1 MKMSIGAVALV
12 ALGAVV
18 ATPLVGAAQ
27 EAELSANVGLVSE
40 YFFRGITQKGEGG
53 AATSEGASASAGLD
67 VAFPNVYL
75 GTWAADVGDG
85 NEVDLYAGVGT
96 EVDDFSVSIGGTA
109 YLYTDSLFDGTF
121 LEGNLNAGYKALS
134 AEFTYGRHDL
144 QPTNTNYWFLAGTL
158 EQWGLY
164 GTIGLWGDNT
174 AAADPANFDG
184 AYFEAGYGVTVA
196 DLDLSASWVYSTDK
210 LLETTLGLDP
220 MDNNLE
226 HTLVFG
232 IGYTFDIDIN

>member
-1 MKMSIGAVALV
+1 MKLSIGAVALF
-12 ALGAVV
+12 AMVV
-18 ATPLVGAAQ
+18 TPLVGAAQ
-27 EAELSANVGLVSE
+27 EAELSGNVGWASE
-40 YFFRGITQKGEGG
+40 YFYRGIPQK
-53 AATSEGASASAGLD
+53 ASSASAGLD
-67 VAFPNVYL
+67 VAVSKVYL

-109 YLYTDSLFDGTF
+109 YLYTDSSFDGTF

-134 AEFTYGRHDL
+134 AEFAYGRHDL
-144 QPTNTNYWFLAGTL
+144 QPTDPANPENTNYWFLAGTL

-164 GTIGLWGDNT
+164 GTIGVWGDD
-174 AAADPANFDG
+174 ADGANFDG
-184 AYFEAGYGVTVA
+184 EYYEAGYTVTVA
-196 DLDLSASWVYSTDK
+196 DLDLSASWIYSTDK

-232 IGYTFDIDIN
+232 ISYTFDIDLN